1 MGNIALSNKGFNI
14 AETDT
19 FIKKIEKREYRK
31 IYIKIREYIYPQLR
45 NNPYFGPNIKKLKG
59 EYSDLYQYGIGN
71 YRLFYEISED
81 EVIIYI
87 LEIENRK
94 DSYK

>member
-1 MGNIALSNKGFNI
+1 MSNKTFKIG
-14 AETDT
+14 ETET
-19 FIKKIEKREYRK
+19 FIKRTEKREFRK
-31 IYIKIREYIYPQLR
+31 IYVKIREYIYPQLR

-59 EYSDLYQYGIGN
+59 EYSGLYQYGIGN
-71 YRLFYEISED
+71 YRLFYEISKD

-94 DSYK
+94 DAYK